1 MKTNALFSSD
11 RKYRYVLTRQWDETL
26 PVLVYVLL
34 NPSTADET
42 TNDPTI
48 SRCIDIARYNGFG
61 GISVMNLFAYRAT
74 EPCDL
79 KKGCD
84 PVGPDNDRFLKEI
97 SNDQKIVVAWGN
109 HGSFMDRSQKVLK
122 VLEGKNLWCV
132 AKNASGEP
140 KHPLYVKT
148 ATPFIPFR

>member
-1 MKTNALFSSD
+1 MKTDAIFSKD
-11 RKYRYVLTRQWDETL
+11 RVYRYVLTRQWDETL

-48 SRCIDIARYNGFG
+48 SRCIDIARYNGYG
-61 GISVMNLFAYRAT
+61 AIKVMNLFAYRAT

-84 PVGPDNDRFLKEI
+84 PVGPDNDRYLRNEI
-97 SNDQKIVVAWGN
+97 NGLPVVVAWGN
-109 HGSFMDRSQKVLK
+109 HGTFLDRSLQVRALLSDQKL
-122 VLEGKNLWCV
+122 LCV

-148 ATPFIPFR
+148 KTPFIPF

>member
-1 MKTNALFSSD
+1 MKTNALFSND

-84 PVGPDNDRFLKEI
+84 PVGPDNDRYLKEI
-97 SNDQKIVVAWGN
+97 SDDQKIVVAWGN
-109 HGSFMDRSQKVLK
+109 HGAFMDRSKEVLK

-148 ATPFIPFR
+148 ATHFIPFR

>member
-1 MKTNALFSSD
+1 MKTNAVFSID

-48 SRCIDIARYNGFG
+48 SRCIDIARYNGYG
-61 GISVMNLFAYRAT
+61 AIQVMNLFAYRAT

-84 PVGPDNDRFLKEI
+84 PVGPDNDRYLEDI
-97 SNDQKIVVAWGN
+97 RPEQKVLVAWGN
-109 HGSFMDRSQKVLK
+109 HGSFMNRSQKVLELLK
-122 VLEGKNLWCV
+122 GKNLWCV

-140 KHPLYVKT
+140 KHPLYVRT
-148 ATPFIPFR
+148 ATILIPFE

>member
-84 PVGPDNDRFLKEI
+84 PVGPDNDRYLKEI
-97 SNDQKIVVAWGN
+97 SDHQKIVVAWGN
-109 HGSFMDRSQKVLK
+109 HGAFMDRSKEVLK

-140 KHPLYVKT
+140 KHPLYVKA
-148 ATPFIPFR
+148 ATSFIPFR